1 MSCDNKDTPNDIA
14 QEVKKTG
21 YLIDNGGKRLGDGKA
36 DFGTDDLDTDVKN
49 CLGKYLST
57 LTQGKSDTKT
67 TNKFYVD
74 GDNEEIDLSN
84 TDGTPVG
91 PTVNT
96 NETSYTSDS
105 AQPWLS
111 QYSNS
116 EYADEGK
123 KNLDNFLSK
132 GGLNKEANN
141 PVNDLAAPWDG
152 HELLKQVALGGEGEF
167 ATVTDQNDST
177 ATGAVQKYTSQ
188 VLAGFN
194 RFDIGENRSFSP
206 NDNNYNGVKESD
218 EAVVASVQKTLGAY
232 QKDSQVL
239 KHGTLRKIGSSLS
252 LRSSLENSAVQGVD
266 PDSALAKDLASLLP
280 GGSQLLDPFSGAG
293 DLGTEGPVN
302 AEDLRAYKVL
312 SDLLLSIEGDRI
324 ASDEMRKQNVD
335 INTTLSNKQKSL
347 GNMNNN
353 VDIFSGLL
361 PVGMISLHITLA
373 LVLFVTVE
381 ALALIFGL
389 LAKPSRLAKDKTG
402 ANRLGIF
409 VEQQQ
414 EDGLLGDLL
423 GGLGKIATFMGV
435 KPFTFNFQQTVTEG
449 LFVYLGLEPPFNA
462 EDLKEFALDAPGYY
476 ATMSRM
482 AIRSVQSISRAFDQ
496 AAGGSLTDVVNSI
509 TGIVQA
515 IRESKIIKLINYYA
529 QLGDKRLSLVATG
542 FENEIGTSDGF
553 AKISGVD
560 KLSTNISPLVAGG
573 AFKAEVFD
581 KVRKNRLSNRRKL
594 AWANSTANSML
605 LLPNSVVK
613 AAQDLR
619 LDQSGRPQSY
629 HKVGKGKPT
638 EKVKISAAERRDL
651 EAWLDAEY
659 VPFYFHDVRTNEII
673 SFHAFLSALNE
684 GYTANY
690 ETSNGFGRVDPVRTY
705 TNTER
710 TLELTF
716 TAVATSENDFDTMW
730 AKINKLVTMVYPQW
744 SQGRAVT
751 LAGSGDKNNRLIQP
765 FSQVMTASPM
775 VRLRVGD
782 LIRSNYSRFNLA
794 RLFGFG
800 TGSGQLDG
808 STILK
813 SAKAQRQLAG
823 VWQSGDLALLRANSD
838 PVSSAFNT
846 GYAPDEGMQFLSI
859 APPIPGLDP
868 SGTKLP
874 LRLTS
879 PVLVQVDSV
888 DPNTGK
894 ISIKP
899 VNDIGQ
905 PQSGGLALSFGEE
918 IGKYIVHTDDLIIID
933 DIAAA
938 TEFVF
943 GSSDPTALASLEKA
957 LLESIN
963 KDRSPATILS
973 PAVNPIVKSFE
984 ESGGK
989 GLAGFITSLNFEW
1002 FGDGNP
1008 WETERYGS
1016 RAPKMCEISISFS
1029 PVHDIAP
1036 GIDANGF
1043 NRAPLYNVGDAMNG
1057 VAGDGDDEI
1066 GAGKIRFNSLK
1077 TLETRNRNKDQG

>member
-1 MSCDNKDTPNDIA
+1 MSCDDKDTPSDIA

-21 YLIDNGGKRLGDGKA
+21 YLINDGGDGTA

-74 GDNEEIDLSN
+74 GDNENIDLSN

-96 NETSYTSDS
+96 NNASHTSDS
-105 AQPWLS
+105 FQPWLS

-123 KNLDNFLSK
+123 KNLGNFLSK
-132 GGLNKEANN
+132 GGLNKETISPTNVAS
-141 PVNDLAAPWDG
+141 APWDG
-152 HELLKQVALGGEGEF
+152 HELLKYVA
-167 ATVTDQNDST
+167 TDDQGTFTNTSNNPDT
-177 ATGAVQKYTSQ
+177 PTGAVQKYTSQ

-194 RFDIGENRSFSP
+194 RFDVGENRSFSP
-206 NDNNYNGVKESD
+206 KGNSYNGVKESD
-218 EAVVASVQKTLGAY
+218 EAIVASVQKTLGTY

-252 LRSSLENSAVQGVD
+252 LRSSLENSAVKGVD

-324 ASDEMRKQNVD
+324 ASDEIRKQNVD

-361 PVGMISLHITLA
+361 PVGMITLHITLA

-389 LAKPSRLAKDKTG
+389 LAKPSRLAKDRTG

-414 EDGLLGDLL
+414 EDGLLGDFL

-449 LFVYLGLEPPFNA
+449 LFVYLGLEPPINA

-496 AAGGSLTDVVNSI
+496 VAGGSLIDVTNSI

-594 AWANSTANSML
+594 AWSNSTANSML
-605 LLPNSVVK
+605 LLPNSIVK

-619 LDQSGRPQSY
+619 LDQAGRPQSY
-629 HKVGKGKPT
+629 NKVGKVKPT
-638 EKVKISAAERRDL
+638 EFAKISAEERRDL

-673 SFHAFLSALNE
+673 SFHAFLSTLNE
-684 GYTANY
+684 SYTANY
-690 ETSNGFGRVDPVRTY
+690 ETSNGFGRVDPVRAY

-716 TAVATSENDFDTMW
+716 TAVATSENDFDIMW

-744 SQGRAVT
+744 SQGREVT
-751 LAGSGDKNNRLIQP
+751 LAGSGDKNKLIQP

-775 VRLRVGD
+775 IRLRVGD

-800 TGSGQLDG
+800 AGSIKNAPNNSKVQ
-808 STILK
+808 SK
-813 SAKAQRQLAG
+813 VQRQLEG
-823 VWQSGDLALLRANSD
+823 VWLDGDFALLRANSD

-846 GYAPDEGMQFLSI
+846 GYSPDEGMQFLSI
-859 APPIPGLDP
+859 APPIPGLSP

-888 DPNTGK
+888 DRDTGK

-899 VNDIGQ
+899 VGDVGQ

-918 IGKYIVHTDDLIIID
+918 IGKYIVYADDLIIVDD
-933 DIAAA
+933 DI
-938 TEFVF
+938 T
-943 GSSDPTALASLEKA
+943 LASIPENDPAKLAQLEQF
-957 LLESIN
+957 LLEQIN
-963 KDRSPATILS
+963 GNNSPAVILS

-989 GLAGFITSLNFEW
+989 GLAGFITSVNFDW
-1002 FGDGNP
+1002 LGDGNP

-1057 VAGDGDDEI
+1057 VAGDSDDEI
-1066 GAGKIRFNSLK
+1066 GAGKIRYNSLK

>member
-1 MSCDNKDTPNDIA
+1 MSCDDKDTPNDIA

-21 YLIDNGGKRLGDGKA
+21 YLINDGGDGKA
-36 DFGTDDLDTDVKN
+36 DFGTDDLDTGVKN

-96 NETSYTSDS
+96 NNTSHTNDS
-105 AQPWLS
+105 FQPWLS

-123 KNLDNFLSK
+123 KNLGNFLSK
-132 GGLNKEANN
+132 GGLNKETISPTNVAS
-141 PVNDLAAPWDG
+141 APWDG
-152 HELLKQVALGGEGEF
+152 HELLKHVA
-167 ATVTDQNDST
+167 TDDQGTFTNTSNNPDT
-177 ATGAVQKYTSQ
+177 PTGAVQKYTSQ

-194 RFDIGENRSFSP
+194 RFDIDEGQSFSQNRFTLP
-206 NDNNYNGVKESD
+206 GAGPGAGVATLQKELGVYDKNATVLSDNVL
-218 EAVVASVQKTLGAY
+218 QKVG
-232 QKDSQVL
+232 
-239 KHGTLRKIGSSLS
+239 RSLS
-252 LRSSLENSAVQGVD
+252 LISSLEIGSRGGD
-266 PDSALAKDLASLLP
+266 PDSAAVRNKALLP
-280 GGSQLLDPFSGAG
+280 GSAQLQNPFSA
-293 DLGTEGPVN
+293 EGPIT

-312 SDLLLSIEGDRI
+312 SDLLLAVEGNQI
-324 ASDEMRKQNVD
+324 AAGEARRQNVN
-335 INTTLSNKQKSL
+335 INTDFSNSQKSE

-361 PVGMISLHITLA
+361 PVGMIALHITLA

-389 LAKPSRLAKDKTG
+389 LAKPSRLAKDQ
-402 ANRLGIF
+402 LGINKLGIY

-414 EDGLLGDLL
+414 EGGIGGALL

-435 KPFTFNFQQTVTEG
+435 KPFTFNFQQAVTEG

-462 EDLKEFALDAPGYY
+462 EDLREFALDAPGYY

-482 AIRSVQSISRAFDQ
+482 AIRSVQSISKAFDQ
-496 AAGGSLTDVVNSI
+496 VAGGSVVDVANSI

-553 AKISGVD
+553 ASVSGIN
-560 KLSTNISPLVAGG
+560 KLSSRLTKKAAGG
-573 AFKAEVFD
+573 AFDIGIFD
-581 KVRKNRLSNRRKL
+581 KVRKSRLSGRKKL
-594 AWANSTANSML
+594 AWSNSTANSML
-605 LLPNSVVK
+605 LLPNSIVK
-613 AAQDLR
+613 ASSDLNLPTAQ
-619 LDQSGRPQSY
+619 PKSY
-629 HKVGKGKPT
+629 NKVGQVKPT
-638 EKVKISAAERRDL
+638 EYAKISAAERRDL

-684 GYTANY
+684 SYTANY
-690 ETSNGFGRVDPVRTY
+690 ETTSGFGRIDPVRIY
-705 TNTER
+705 TDTER
-710 TLELTF
+710 SLNVTF
-716 TAVATSENDFDTMW
+716 TAVATSENDFDIMW

-744 SQGRAVT
+744 SQGREVT
-751 LAGSGDKNNRLIQP
+751 LAGSGNKNNSLIQP
-765 FSQVMTASPM
+765 FSQVMTSSPM
-775 VRLRVGD
+775 IRLRIGD
-782 LIRSNYSRFNLA
+782 LIRSNYSRFNLS

-800 TGSGQLDG
+800 GG
-808 STILK
+808 STETVNDPT
-813 SAKAQRQLAG
+813 KAVVARQLRG
-823 VWQSGDLALLRANSD
+823 DWRSGDFALLRANSD

-846 GYAPDEGMQFLSI
+846 GYAPAEGMQFLSI
-859 APPIPGLDP
+859 APPIPGFDLNE
-868 SGTKLP
+868 TKLP

-879 PVLVQVDSV
+879 PVLVQVDK
-888 DPNTGK
+888 TEEGK
-894 ISIKP
+894 IFIKP

-905 PQSGGLALSFGEE
+905 PKSGGLALSFGEE
-918 IGKYIVHTDDLIIID
+918 TGKYIAYSDDLIIID
-933 DIAAA
+933 YSELTIS
-938 TEFVF
+938 TFTI
-943 GSSDPTALASLEKA
+943 DPASQSATALEKK
-957 LLESIN
+957 LLEQIN
-963 KDRSPATILS
+963 GDKSPATILS
-973 PAVNPIVKSFE
+973 PSVNPIVKSFE

-989 GLAGFITSLNFEW
+989 GLAGFITSLGFEW
-1002 FGDGNP
+1002 LGDGNP

-1016 RAPKMCEISISFS
+1016 RAPKMCEITITFA

-1043 NRAPLYNVGDAMNG
+1043 NRAPLYNVGSAMNG
-1057 VAGDGDDEI
+1057 VAGNSDDEI
-1066 GAGKIRFNSLK
+1066 NAGNIRFNGLK
-1077 TLETRNRNKDQG
+1077 ERETRDRNKDQG